1 MKLRCVVASL
11 SCVALVA
18 IVAGCGPR
26 ATGPSG
32 PDPAPADGGG
42 NPGAPAPGDGDSG
55 EEGESNEEITLTG
68 PRVIL
73 GPLPGNCVPQ
83 TTEGGAGAV
92 VVVIEVG
99 CDPGKT
105 TTVTIRNDGTEAVA
119 GAALQGTLV
128 IDPAAS
134 PPPEPVT
141 ATASTSGG
149 ECSGPGT
156 SFACTLN
163 IEPGSSTDVV
173 VTYTRPASTVLASR
187 FDLAVTLAFA
197 A

>member
-1 MKLRCVVASL
+1 MKLRSAGTWVA
-11 SCVALVA
+11 CFVLVA

-32 PDPAPADGGG
+32 PDPAPAEGD
-42 NPGAPAPGDGDSG
+42 NPGAPAPGEGNGG
-55 EEGESNEEITLTG
+55 EEGQDGEEITLTG

-73 GPLPGNCVPQ
+73 GPLPAGCTPQ
-83 TTEGGAGAV
+83 TSEGGAGAV

-99 CDPGKT
+99 CDPGRT
-105 TTVTIRNDGTEAVA
+105 TTITMRNDGSEVVA
-119 GAALQGTLV
+119 GATLQGTLV
-128 IDPAAS
+128 PDPAAS

-156 SFACTLN
+156 SFSCTLN

-187 FDLAVTLAFA
+187 FDLALTLTFGT
-197 A
+197 

>member
-1 MKLRCVVASL
+1 M
-11 SCVALVA
+11 
-18 IVAGCGPR
+18 
-26 ATGPSG
+26 
-32 PDPAPADGGG
+32 DGGE

-55 EEGESNEEITLTG
+55 EEGQGGEEITLTG

-73 GPLPGNCVPQ
+73 GPLPAGCTPQ
-83 TTEGGAGAV
+83 TSEGGAGAV
-92 VVVIEVG
+92 VVVVEVG
-99 CDPGKT
+99 CDPGRT
-105 TTVTIRNDGTEAVA
+105 TTVTVRNDGSEVVA

-128 IDPAAS
+128 PDPAAS

-141 ATASTSGG
+141 ASASTSGG

-156 SFACTLN
+156 TFACTLN

-187 FDLAVTLAFA
+187 FNLALSLAFA
-197 A
+197 T